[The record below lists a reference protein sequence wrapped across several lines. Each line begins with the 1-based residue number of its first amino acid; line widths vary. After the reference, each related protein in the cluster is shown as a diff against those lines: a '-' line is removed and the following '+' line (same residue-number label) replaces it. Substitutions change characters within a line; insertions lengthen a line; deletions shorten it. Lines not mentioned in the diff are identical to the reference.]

1 MKKFIGILITM
12 AICLSMFCVPVSA
25 YSDVKDNAEAI
36 QVLSD
41 LGILDGFEDNTF
53 RENDQLTRA
62 QAAKVMCCLL
72 GYSDAAMGNTSF
84 TDVLSTHWAS
94 GYINLAQAARIIAGF
109 GDGTFRPEEAV
120 T

>member
-53 RENDQLTRA
+53 RELLLIFVMEHLDQRKQLHMS
-62 QAAKVMCCLL
+62 K
-72 GYSDAAMGNTSF
+72 
-84 TDVLSTHWAS
+84 
-94 GYINLAQAARIIAGF
+94 
-109 GDGTFRPEEAV
+109 
-120 T
+120 